1 VPDVSWTS
9 LNIIIDWM
17 YGIDVTTHPW
27 CSQKMDLVELISVAA
42 IWGVTSLQH
51 RIENM
56 MCRQL
61 SIENY
66 EAFISVGE
74 LLDSKKIP
82 EAATKFMIRE
92 KVQVTPTYCGKV
104 PNFTA
109 NFFEARAKN
118 LPKQKCY
125 ISGCLEEGT
134 ELCGKVTPGCSQ
146 VYYCSSQCNLMNWD
160 LHRPECEQIRDMDE
174 DPFAYF

>member
-1 VPDVSWTS
+1 MS
-9 LNIIIDWM
+9 LNLIIDWM

-27 CSQKMDLVELISVAA
+27 CSQKMDLVELITVADM
-42 IWGVTSLQH
+42 WGVTSLQH

-66 EAFISVGE
+66 EAFISCGE

-82 EAATKFMIRE
+82 ETVTKFMIRE
-92 KVQVTPTYCGKV
+92 KVQVTPGLCGKA

-109 NFFEARAKN
+109 NFFEA
-118 LPKQKCY
+118 
-125 ISGCLEEGT
+125 
-134 ELCGKVTPGCSQ
+134 
-146 VYYCSSQCNLMNWD
+146 
-160 LHRPECEQIRDMDE
+160 
-174 DPFAYF
+174 